1 MGDYTNMSNYYDL
14 IMTSGYYDYKKIVNE
29 LISSANFQNILEI
42 GCGTGLIIEELAS
55 RKNEI
60 EITGFDLT
68 QAMLAIARPRLNK
81 FNHVHL
87 EHQNVIELDL
97 KKQFDLAFSYGGVWY
112 FVMDGINEPF
122 LVSHIYDEQAN
133 IQGLSRVAN
142 HVKANGHLLL
152 GVQGPHRD
160 YQSQIKN
167 GFVYSQSI
175 EPLEHGFSKQYFL
188 HDGDKQLMQQR
199 IDYRT
204 YPMKEAMD
212 LFKSFG
218 FDYLPSSQVSP
229 QFQRFVKS

>member
-112 FVMDGINEPF
+112 FVMDGINEP
-122 LVSHIYDEQAN
+122 Y
-133 IQGLSRVAN
+133 
-142 HVKANGHLLL
+142 
-152 GVQGPHRD
+152 HR
-160 YQSQIKN
+160 
-167 GFVYSQSI
+167 
-175 EPLEHGFSKQYFL
+175 L
-188 HDGDKQLMQQR
+188 
-199 IDYRT
+199 
-204 YPMKEAMD
+204 
-212 LFKSFG
+212 
-218 FDYLPSSQVSP
+218 
-229 QFQRFVKS
+229 